1 MSILK
6 IFKSAAKLKKK
17 VDLPAGKGKEVDKSI
32 FRIGVYGHKGVG
44 KTVFFTIVYAFSKK
58 SPKFEIMALGETQEI
73 LEEKFNLMRGKGID
87 LETGKNISAR
97 RFPPLSTGEQ
107 KLNFEIRVGK
117 NKIVPVNTID
127 YSGELVY
134 IDSRGDDKQELV
146 EYFKDCECVFFFI
159 DPEAI
164 KNEGERS
171 NRIASFTDLIDQLS
185 SVEKKLKIPIGLVIS
200 KADEMPGFKSAE
212 QSMLIGKG
220 AGFIRAMNF
229 AGFLRGVLK
238 QRNITSRPDWKG
250 EVEKMLNRLESFFK
264 PLITRTLDYQ
274 VFFISSTGNAPE
286 TITDEDGDKVKV
298 PPEDLRPL
306 GISSPLQWAISRIA
320 AYRRAI
326 VYKSILKWTALIILL
341 IVDIVAFGHIYNHVK
356 TRSLFREI
364 SQYTGTASVIN
375 RSTGNAYKRYSN
387 LFIVRNFFSEFSEI
401 ALEQSKLYLNRGSS
415 QAKSELNRRISQ
427 ILSSLDGKIQTLSTL
442 GADTAKYNASL
453 SEIEAD
459 LNLADS
465 LADSLNNAGDKDRT
479 KAKIAEKRE
488 GIKRAPS
495 VAEVSQTQ
503 GLVNEYKKLRKE
515 FYDNLARQ
523 DFDYLLGDTPDRF
536 PAKLLEFKKTLDD
549 NPDNP
554 KMKRYS
560 NKIQKYIN
568 GVSRIQRGIKI
579 PFTVTGASGGEH
591 GYTVSFDN
599 APGFPQGFIDD
610 LDNDK
615 TIRVPVAGDENV
627 AIILYQGDVN
637 RESYSFKPGYFI
649 LSMDGEQIPFAREGV
664 DIRFKFELSE
674 FYSLF
679 KDKLD

>member
-1 MSILK
+1 MSILN
-6 IFKSAAKLKKK
+6 IFKKAAKLKKK
-17 VDLPAGKGKEVDKSI
+17 SELPAGKEIDESI

-44 KTVFFTIVYAFSKK
+44 KTVFFTIVYAFSKR

-87 LETGKNISAR
+87 NETGKNISTR

-117 NKIVPVNTID
+117 NKVVPVNTLD
-127 YSGELVY
+127 YSGELVF
-134 IDSRGDDKQELV
+134 IDSRGDAKQELI

-159 DPEAI
+159 DPESI

-185 SVEKKLKIPIGLVIS
+185 SIKKKLKIPIGLVIS

-212 QSMLIGKG
+212 QSILIGKG

-238 QRNITSRPDWKG
+238 QRSISGRPDWKS

-264 PLITRTLDYQ
+264 PLINRTLDYQ
-274 VFFISSTGNAPE
+274 VFFISSTGNSPE
-286 TITDEDGDKVKV
+286 TITDEEGDKIKV
-298 PPEDLRPL
+298 PPDDLQPL
-306 GISSPLQWAISRIA
+306 GVSNPLEWAISRIA
-320 AYRRAI
+320 AYRRAV
-326 VYKSILKWTALIILL
+326 VYKSILKWTALVVLL
-341 IVDIVAFGHIYNHVK
+341 IVDIIAFGHIYNHVK
-356 TRSLFREI
+356 IRTMFREI
-364 SQYTGTASVIN
+364 SQLTGSTSSIN
-375 RSTGNAYKRYSN
+375 SQTGIRYKRYAN
-387 LFIVRNFFSEFSEI
+387 QFVVRNFFSEFSNQAI
-401 ALEQSKLYLNRGSS
+401 EQSKLYLNRGSS
-415 QAKSELNRRISQ
+415 QAKSELDRRINK
-427 ILSSLDGKIQTLSTL
+427 ILSPLDAKIKTLSTL

-453 SEIEAD
+453 IEIEAD

-465 LADSLNNAGDKDRT
+465 LANSLDDAGGRDRT
-479 KAKIAEKRE
+479 KAKIAQKRD
-488 GIKRAPS
+488 GIKSVPT

-503 GLVNEYKKLRKE
+503 ELVNEYKKLKKE

-536 PAKLLEFKKTLDD
+536 PAKLLKFKETLDD
-549 NPDNP
+549 NPDDP
-554 KMKRYS
+554 KLKRYS
-560 NKIQKYIN
+560 NKIQNYIN

-579 PFTVTGASGGEH
+579 PFTVAGASGGEH
-591 GYTVSFDN
+591 GYTVSFGN
-599 APGFPQGFIDD
+599 ASGFPQGFIDNSD
-610 LDNDK
+610 KDK
-615 TIRVPVAGDENV
+615 TIRVPVSGSDDV
-627 AIILYQGDVN
+627 AINLYQGDIN

-664 DIRFKFELSE
+664 DIRFNFELAE
-674 FYSLF
+674 FYSSF
-679 KDKLD
+679 KGKLD